1 MTAEIIDLANYQRPP
16 LADQQAVKDIVNQI
30 ITKVATDGDTAITA
44 FSQSIDKFHPE
55 LITLKPFNDYE
66 LAESLRSAIHSSHN
80 RIKSFCRFQAQQL
93 KNSTFSDDCGEFS
106 SIYQPI
112 ERIGAYIPGG
122 RFPLIST
129 ALMTLTPAQVAG
141 CAVRIACSPS
151 NHPALLAAAS
161 LAGATHFIRL
171 GGAQAIAAMSYGWN
185 GIDPVNMIVGPG
197 NSYVNQAKAQ
207 IQQRTQIDTLA
218 GPSEL
223 LIYAN
228 KVNHPDWLVAD
239 ALAQAEHDPAAVS
252 LIVSESREL
261 LAALKQMLLAETQSA
276 KLFTQGNISLLHSS
290 DADESVAFINNYAP
304 EHLQVCVSGI
314 KPDAFINYGA
324 LFLGENSAVAF
335 GDYCSGPNHTLPTAG
350 AAHFSG
356 GLSVHRFL
364 KVLTRQQIT
373 DQGREVLATIAANLA
388 AAEGLV
394 AHQHS
399 AELRKL
405 K

>member
-1 MTAEIIDLANYQRPP
+1 MKSSTNYGVATMTAEIIDLANYQRPP

-151 NHPALLAAAS
+151 NHPALLAEIGRAS
-161 LAGATHFIRL
+161 C
-171 GGAQAIAAMSYGWN
+171 
-185 GIDPVNMIVGPG
+185 
-197 NSYVNQAKAQ
+197 
-207 IQQRTQIDTLA
+207 
-218 GPSEL
+218 
-223 LIYAN
+223 
-228 KVNHPDWLVAD
+228 
-239 ALAQAEHDPAAVS
+239 
-252 LIVSESREL
+252 RER
-261 LAALKQMLLAETQSA
+261 
-276 KLFTQGNISLLHSS
+276 
-290 DADESVAFINNYAP
+290 V
-304 EHLQVCVSGI
+304 
-314 KPDAFINYGA
+314 
-324 LFLGENSAVAF
+324 
-335 GDYCSGPNHTLPTAG
+335 
-350 AAHFSG
+350 
-356 GLSVHRFL
+356 
-364 KVLTRQQIT
+364 
-373 DQGREVLATIAANLA
+373 
-388 AAEGLV
+388 
-394 AHQHS
+394 
-399 AELRKL
+399 
-405 K
+405 

>member
-1 MTAEIIDLANYQRPP
+1 MSAEIIAIKDYNRPP
-16 LADQQAVKDIVNQI
+16 PANQQSVRETVTRI
-30 ITKVATDGDTAITA
+30 ITKVASEGDAAVSA
-44 FSQSIDKFHPE
+44 FSQSIDNFRPQ
-55 LITLKPFNDYE
+55 LIALKPFNDYE
-66 LAESLRSAIHSSHN
+66 LNEKLRSAIHSSHK

-93 KNSTFSDDCGEFS
+93 KDNTFNDDCGEFS

-141 CAVRIACSPS
+141 SAVRIACSPS
-151 NHPALLAAAS
+151 DHPALLAAAS
-161 LAGATHFIRL
+161 LAGATHFLHL
-171 GGAQAIAAMSYGWN
+171 GGAQAIAALSYGWN
-185 GIDPVNMIVGPG
+185 NIAPVNMIVGPG
-197 NSYVNQAKAQ
+197 NAYVNEAKSQ
-207 IQQRTQIDTLA
+207 IQHRTQIDTLA

-223 LIYAN
+223 LVYAN
-228 KVNHPDWLVAD
+228 KVSHPDWLIAD
-239 ALAQAEHDPAAVS
+239 VMAQAEHDPAALS
-252 LIVSESREL
+252 LIVSESKSL
-261 LAALKQMLLAETQSA
+261 LESLQETLLAEPKSA
-276 KLFTQGNISLLHSS
+276 DLFNSEQIVLIYSQDANDSLH
-290 DADESVAFINNYAP
+290 FINNFAP
-304 EHLQVCVSGI
+304 EHLQVCVNNI
-314 KPDAFINYGA
+314 KPDAFKNYGA
-324 LFLGENSAVAF
+324 MFIGENSAVAF

-373 DQGREVLATIAANLA
+373 DQGREVLANIAANLA

-394 AHQHS
+394 EHQRS